1 MKSSYLRPGLALL
14 CAALLNACG
23 GGNNG
28 NLLLSGTVVGL
39 AKPDL
44 VLINNKTGEKLPV
57 AANGGSNVTFTF
69 TKLIAVD
76 EAYDVQIVSGPTGAK
91 CEAVNGSNVGKA
103 NAYTAYPI
111 TFKCVTNPYTLG
123 GTVSGLGLRSSG
135 LVLANGSDLV
145 SVQPPA
151 TAGANVNFT
160 FSKVGD
166 GSPYGVTI
174 LSQPVDQDT
183 KRPQVCTVANGIGN
197 MPAGDFLGV
206 TVSCI

>member
-28 NLLLSGTVVGL
+28 NLLLSGTITGL
-39 AKPDL
+39 TKPDL
-44 VLINNKTGEKLPV
+44 VLVNNKTGEKLPV
-57 AANGGSNVTFTF
+57 PANSATFSF

-76 EAYDVQIVSGPTGAK
+76 EAYDVQIVAPGPTGAK

-111 TFKCVTNPYTLG
+111 AFKCVTNPWTLG
-123 GTVSGLGLRSSG
+123 GNVSGLLYPG

-145 SVQPPA
+145 SVQPA
-151 TAGANVNFT
+151 AGGAAVSFA
-160 FSKVGD
+160 FQKVGD
-166 GSPYGVTI
+166 GSPYGVTV
-174 LSQPVDQDT
+174 LSQPKDT
-183 KRPQVCTVANGIGN
+183 TPGSTRTQVCTVANGTGN
-197 MPAGDFLGV
+197 MPAGDFLNV
-206 TVSCI
+206 VVSCK

>member
-28 NLLLSGTVVGL
+28 NLLLSGTISGL
-39 AKPDL
+39 TKPDL

-57 AANGGSNVTFTF
+57 PANSTNFSFTR
-69 TKLIAVD
+69 LIAVD
-76 EAYDVQIVSGPTGAK
+76 EAYDVQIVPPGPTGAK

-111 TFKCVTNPYTLG
+111 TFKCTTNPYTLG
-123 GTVSGLGLRSSG
+123 GTVSGLLYPG

-145 SVQPPA
+145 SVQPSAP
-151 TAGANVNFT
+151 AGATVNF
-160 FSKVGD
+160 SMSSLVGD
-166 GSPYGVTI
+166 GSPYGVTV
-174 LSQPVDQDT
+174 LSQPKDT
-183 KRPQVCTVANGIGN
+183 TPGSTLTQVCTVANGVGN
-197 MPAGDFLGV
+197 MPAGDFRNV
-206 TVSCI
+206 VVSCK

>member
-28 NLLLSGTVVGL
+28 NLMLSGTITGL
-39 AKPDL
+39 TKPDL

-57 AANGGSNVTFTF
+57 PANSATFTF

-76 EAYDVQIVSGPTGAK
+76 EEFNVTVVAPGPTGAK
-91 CEAVNGSNVGKA
+91 CEAVNNSNVGKA

-111 TFKCVTNPYTLG
+111 AFKCTTNPYTLG
-123 GTVSGLGLRSSG
+123 GVVNGLSSKG

-145 SVQPPA
+145 SVPPSA
-151 TAGANVNFT
+151 TAGAPVNF
-160 FSKVGD
+160 SLPNMVGD
-166 GSPYGVTI
+166 GSAFGVTV
-174 LSQPVDQDT
+174 LTQPKDPVA
-183 KRPQVCTVANGIGN
+183 QVCTVANGVGN
-197 MPAGDFLGV
+197 MPAGNFLNV
-206 TVSCI
+206 IVSCK